1 MRLPTDPFECD
12 VRAGDDVL
20 MPPADWGDLAE
31 LFRAPPPADRPTGVL
46 PPGPCPPAPDGL
58 RLTDP
63 VERLAR
69 LFAELDE

>member
-1 MRLPTDPFECD
+1 MRQPTSPSESE
-12 VRAGDDVL
+12 APPSEDVL

-31 LFRAPPPADRPTGVL
+31 LFRAPPADRPTGVL
-46 PPGPCPPAPDGL
+46 PPGPCPAPDGL

-69 LFAELDE
+69 LFAELDD